1 MSKMIFV
8 NLPIADVV
16 RSREF
21 FGGLGYTFNEQFSD
35 EKALCLVISDT
46 IFAMLVKPEYLNTF
60 LDKPVGDP
68 KQAVTAILS
77 LTFDSREELATH
89 CEKAFSLGARNYKE
103 PVDMGFM
110 FQWGYEDLDGNIW
123 EGFWMDPNAVMPTE

>member
-8 NLPIADVV
+8 NLPINNVDETRA
-16 RSREF
+16 F
-21 FGGLGYTFNEQFSD
+21 FAGLGYQFNEQFSD

-60 LDKPVGDP
+60 LDKPMADP
-68 KQAVTAILS
+68 KNGVTALVS
-77 LTFDSREELATH
+77 LTFDSREEVTSH
-89 CEKAFSLGARNYKE
+89 CEKAFSLGARKYKE

-110 FQWGYEDLDGNIW
+110 LQWGFEDLNGNIW
-123 EGFWMDPNAVMPTE
+123 EAIWMDPSAVQPTE

>member
-8 NLPIADVV
+8 NLPINKVDETRA
-16 RSREF
+16 F
-21 FGGLGYTFNEQFSD
+21 FAGLGYQFNEQFSD

-60 LDKPVGDP
+60 LDKPMADP
-68 KQAVTAILS
+68 KNGVTALVS
-77 LTFDSREELATH
+77 LTFDSREEVIAH
-89 CEKAFSLGARNYKE
+89 CEKAFSLGARKYKE

-110 FQWGYEDLDGNIW
+110 LQWGFEDLNGNIW
-123 EGFWMDPNAVMPTE
+123 EAIWMDPSAVQPTE

>member
-1 MSKMIFV
+1 MAKMIFV
-8 NLPIADVV
+8 NLPISDVTAM
-16 RSREF
+16 RSF
-21 FGGLGYTFNEQFSD
+21 FEGLGYHFNEQFSD

-46 IFAMLVKPEYLNTF
+46 IFAMLVKPEFLNTF

-68 KQAVTAILS
+68 KQAVTTIVS
-77 LTFDSREELATH
+77 LTFDSREEVLAH

-110 FQWGYEDLDGNIW
+110 LQWGFEDPAGNIW
-123 EGFWMDPNAVMPTE
+123 EAIWMDPAAVQG